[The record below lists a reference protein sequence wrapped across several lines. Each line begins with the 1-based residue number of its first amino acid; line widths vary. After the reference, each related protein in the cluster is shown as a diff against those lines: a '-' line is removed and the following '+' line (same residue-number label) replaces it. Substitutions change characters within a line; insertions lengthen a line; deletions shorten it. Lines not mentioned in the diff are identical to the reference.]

1 MSQIRKNIQSAQAY
15 DSQQL
20 EIETCVPDH
29 SFIAKPVQKTTPTR
43 KEERLWK
50 ARILDK
56 VIVLMS
62 EPNYSEIA
70 IANQQKGVEY
80 TKAMLPQF
88 QAEKRT

>member
-1 MSQIRKNIQSAQAY
+1 MSLIRKNIQSAQAY

-20 EIETCVPDH
+20 EIDTYVPDH
-29 SFIAKPVQKTTPTR
+29 SFFAKPIEKPTPTR

-50 ARILDK
+50 ARVLDK
-56 VIVLMS
+56 VIELLN

-70 IANQQKGVEY
+70 IANQQKGIEY
-80 TKAMLPQF
+80 TKAILSQF